1 MATVQFT
8 QIISRGCG
16 IDVHKDSITA
26 TIRGDGIRTETR
38 QFTTFTSSLIELKQW
53 LHENKITHVAMEST
67 GIYWKPLFNILEE
80 TFEIMIV
87 NARHVRN
94 IPGRK
99 TDKRDSRWLSKLLI
113 AGFLRASFI
122 PPKQIRELRDLSRYK
137 TKLIGDRTRE
147 KNRILKF
154 LEDSNIK
161 LSSVLSDVFGA
172 SDRAILKA
180 LTEGQTDPKKLCEL
194 GRGSVKL
201 KKEALFLATDN
212 RINEHQIFMLKMIL
226 EDLERIQTMID
237 KVEQEIDKKV
247 KVFEPEIKLLDTIP
261 GVDRDGAIGI
271 ISEIGADMN
280 HFPAAKNLASWAGMS
295 PGNNESA
302 GKKKVAKPLMAI
314 NI

>member
-26 TIRGDGIRTETR
+26 TIRGDGIRMETR